1 MATCSTL
8 NCCFNPLQNPIK
20 TLPSKQ
26 DSIIFFFKN
35 KNKNKGFSS
44 SSFSTSS
51 KSKFVLISNKK
62 LPSSRIFCKTIS
74 TDTTVNTTN
83 YEFTDGV
90 SEIELRLYL
99 KGREVEDSRD
109 VFVEADGT
117 SLIIKLKSSGLV
129 TTLLETNHL
138 YDKIKP
144 AETIWYIDEDQL
156 VINLK
161 KYDPELKWP
170 DIMETWESLTVG
182 VVPILKG
189 SSLYIVGESTEIN
202 QKVAKELAVGLGYTP
217 LNTSELLEAYGKQS
231 IDSWV
236 IAEGGDSVAEA
247 EGVILE
253 SLSSHVRA
261 VVATLGGQH
270 GAASKDDKWRHLYSG
285 FTIWLSQ
292 SDTDDEDSAKEEARL
307 QIKDGSKA
315 YTNADVVVKLGG
327 WDPNLSQTVAQA
339 CLSAIKRLILSDKKL
354 PEESLYQVRMPR

>member
-1 MATCSTL
+1 MRNLFDQSI
-8 NCCFNPLQNPIK
+8 Q
-20 TLPSKQ
+20 KQ
-26 DSIIFFFKN
+26 KEEHEEVE
-35 KNKNKGFSS
+35 FS
-44 SSFSTSS
+44 
-51 KSKFVLISNKK
+51 
-62 LPSSRIFCKTIS
+62 
-74 TDTTVNTTN
+74 
-83 YEFTDGV
+83 DGV
-90 SEIELRLYL
+90 SEVELRLFL
-99 KGREVEDSRD
+99 KGNEVEDSGD

-117 SLIIKLKSSGLV
+117 SLIIKLKSSGSV

-170 DIMETWESLTVG
+170 DIMETWESLAVG

-189 SSLYIVGESTEIN
+189 SSLYIVGESTKIN

-217 LNTSELLEAYGKQS
+217 LNTSELLEAYGNQS

-247 EGVILE
+247 EGAILE

-292 SDTDDEDSAKEEARL
+292 SDTDDEDSTKEEARM

-327 WDPNLSQTVAQA
+327 WDPDLSQTVAQA

-354 PEESLYQVRMPR
+354 PGKKSLYIRLGCRGDWPNIKPPGWDPSSGAVPQET